1 MPPWGAYIPVCQKLI
16 ISKYNHGTPHLK
28 GSFML
33 NRNQVVKCSKNYYF
47 DFFSQVQEQK

>member
-33 NRNQVVKCSKNYYF
+33 NRNQVLFQPSPGTKMRVF
-47 DFFSQVQEQK
+47 LRILLF